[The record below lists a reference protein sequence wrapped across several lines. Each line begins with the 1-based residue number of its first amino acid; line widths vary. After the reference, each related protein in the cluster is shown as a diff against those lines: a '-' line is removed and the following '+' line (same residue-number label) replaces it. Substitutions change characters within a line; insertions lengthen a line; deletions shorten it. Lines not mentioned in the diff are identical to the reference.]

1 MTAASVPQPTAVRI
15 PLSYVVALV
24 PVGAALN
31 VVGGTINTALQ
42 LPTFLD
48 MIGTAVVAI
57 LLGPWWGALVG
68 VMGNVGGAF
77 FTGPVGIPFA
87 LVNVAGALVWG
98 YGVRSFGMGA
108 TATRF
113 FILNVIVAFVTSAI
127 AAPIVVFVFGGATG
141 HSSDALTAAFAQAGQ
156 GPAGRDLCLER
167 DRFPR
172 RQDHQRLPGAGDH
185 RCSSGGDE
193 SGPPPAR
200 PDRDRP
206 PRHRDRRGRDRGGAR
221 RLLPFHHAAGR
232 ARVMDRTVGPREGL
246 GAGIIAIGVLAIAM
260 PFAVDALVDTPD
272 QAAAI
277 LAGMSILLGVF
288 VVIAGLASFRIR
300 D

>member
-1 MTAASVPQPTAVRI
+1 MTAASVPQTASARI

-31 VVGGTINTALQ
+31 VVGGTINTTLQ

-68 VMGNVGGAF
+68 VMGNIGGAF

-156 GPAGRDLCLER
+156 DLLAATFASSVIVSLADKIISGFLALAIIDALPAEMSRGL
-167 DRFPR
+167 
-172 RQDHQRLPGAGDH
+172 RLPGPTGT
-185 RCSSGGDE
+185 
-193 SGPPPAR
+193 
-200 PDRDRP
+200 
-206 PRHRDRRGRDRGGAR
+206 GR
-221 RLLPFHHAAGR
+221 L
-232 ARVMDRTVGPREGL
+232 V
-246 GAGIIAIGVLAIAM
+246 IAIGGIVIGA
-260 PFAVDALVDTPD
+260 ALVALYLFITPP
-272 QAAAI
+272 APPA
-277 LAGMSILLGVF
+277 
-288 VVIAGLASFRIR
+288 
-300 D
+300 